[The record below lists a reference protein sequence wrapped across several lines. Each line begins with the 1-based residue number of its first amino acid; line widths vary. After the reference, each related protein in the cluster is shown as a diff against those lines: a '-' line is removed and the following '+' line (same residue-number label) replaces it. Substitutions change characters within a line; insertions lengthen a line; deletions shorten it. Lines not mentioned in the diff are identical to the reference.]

1 MSTSEF
7 LLLITMN
14 YLSGMQFCLPLFLM
28 HRKELK
34 QNLHKYIG
42 CMLSVAN
49 ISVGYYRFWTIKD
62 ADGGG
67 RFYLLLAGVIAPFLI
82 VNYTENGESAIV

>member
-1 MSTSEF
+1 
-7 LLLITMN
+7 
-14 YLSGMQFCLPLFLM
+14 
-28 HRKELK
+28 
-34 QNLHKYIG
+34 
-42 CMLSVAN
+42 MLSVAN

-82 VNYTENGESAIV
+82 VNYTENGESAIVQQLVNRKEQDIEFNHILDSLHENVAILV